1 MALNSF
7 FMFPF
12 VLFIDIF
19 AIIPKCGK

>member
-1 MALNSF
+1 
-7 FMFPF
+7 MFPF